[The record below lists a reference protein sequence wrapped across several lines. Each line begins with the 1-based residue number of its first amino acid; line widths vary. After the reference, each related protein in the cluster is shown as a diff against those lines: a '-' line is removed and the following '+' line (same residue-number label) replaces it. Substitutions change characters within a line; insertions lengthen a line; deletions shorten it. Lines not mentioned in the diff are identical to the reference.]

1 MAVTRNF
8 PRSVKETENLW
19 ITLPDGCRLA
29 ARVWM
34 PDDAQEEPVP
44 AILEYLPYRKR
55 DGTAVRDQL
64 THPYFAGYGYACL
77 RVDMR
82 GNGESDGVM
91 SDEYTVQEQ
100 EDCLALIDWIAA
112 QPWCTG
118 AVGMIGISWGGFNG
132 LQVAFRQPEALKA
145 VVTLCSTDDRYADDI
160 HYKGGCILNE
170 NLGWAA
176 TMLSYSSRPADPVLY
191 GPGWRDN
198 WMERL
203 DHNPLLA
210 HRWLGHPWRDD
221 YWKQGSICEDFS
233 RVKAAVL
240 AVGGWGDAYSNAVPR
255 LVNGLSSPVKGIIGP
270 WVHKYP
276 HFAIPEPRIGF
287 LQEAL
292 RWWDHWLKG
301 DDTGVGDDPVMRTYV
316 QESVLPK
323 TMYAERPGKWV
334 ADDGWPGSTVSV
346 RSYKL
351 GAGILSEEAG
361 EDLKLEICSPLSTGR
376 DGGEFC
382 IIWMG
387 PDFPGDQRADDAGSL
402 CFDTAPADKAFDVFG
417 AVAAELK
424 LSSDKPVAQIIAR
437 LNDVSPTG
445 EVTRI
450 TYGVLNLCHRESHET
465 PEALE
470 PGRTYDVRV
479 QLDDIAWRL
488 PAGHRLRLALS
499 TCYWPL
505 IWPSPEAAT
514 LTVHTAGSALHVP
527 IRAELEDAITPF
539 QPAESAEPLALETK
553 RPGQNLR
560 EWAKD
565 GSELTLTI
573 MDDFGEDK
581 DLTHGLT
588 TGSVGREVYT
598 IDLSDPLSARAKTH
612 WTQTLSRDDGWAVRT
627 ETFQEMWADATH
639 FHVRARIEAYEGDE
653 LVFEKDWDDET
664 VPRRLV

>member
-424 LSSDKPVAQIIAR
+424 LSSDKPVAQ
-437 LNDVSPTG
+437 
-445 EVTRI
+445 
-450 TYGVLNLCHRESHET
+450 
-465 PEALE
+465 
-470 PGRTYDVRV
+470 
-479 QLDDIAWRL
+479 
-488 PAGHRLRLALS
+488 
-499 TCYWPL
+499 
-505 IWPSPEAAT
+505 
-514 LTVHTAGSALHVP
+514 
-527 IRAELEDAITPF
+527 
-539 QPAESAEPLALETK
+539 
-553 RPGQNLR
+553 
-560 EWAKD
+560 
-565 GSELTLTI
+565 
-573 MDDFGEDK
+573 
-581 DLTHGLT
+581 
-588 TGSVGREVYT
+588 
-598 IDLSDPLSARAKTH
+598 
-612 WTQTLSRDDGWAVRT
+612 
-627 ETFQEMWADATH
+627 
-639 FHVRARIEAYEGDE
+639 
-653 LVFEKDWDDET
+653 
-664 VPRRLV
+664 